1 MAVRGENRH
10 WLWVLVAILL
20 LAFGL
25 RLYRL
30 GAESLWYD
38 ETVSVHLAGKSVP
51 ALVAHTAGD
60 IHPPGYYLLLNAW
73 LRLAGSSEFAVAFPS
88 LFFGML
94 LVALVYWLG
103 AQVFGRKAGLL
114 AAFLLAISP
123 FNIWYSQEVR
133 MYTLGALL
141 GMGVLCAALFLLS
154 APASPGTRRLK
165 LLAIY
170 VVSGALGLWTL
181 YYFAFLLL
189 AINLMVVLWWF
200 VAAKHRRVGWAW
212 LAHWAL
218 AQVAV
223 LLLFA
228 PWIPVAWR
236 QATQPPVPPWRGF
249 TALGGLLAETW
260 SALCLGQSVEP
271 QQVWPVLLLFGGL
284 FGLGLFSTRL
294 RPRLQGAPRAG
305 NAPPWFLAG
314 YLFIPVFLIYLAS
327 LVTPL
332 YHVRYVFT
340 YSPPFYMLSGAGIA
354 WLWQRW
360 RPVAWLSLA
369 AIVIFSVT
377 SLYAYHTD
385 PHYASDDHR
394 SASNF
399 LAERWQPGD
408 AILVNAGYAYTALMA
423 YWDGDS
429 IAWQGRLVEDELS
442 SWEENVGRGPV
453 VVQTGTVDGDSSLG
467 WGDPNSDFYS
477 MSRAETAEALDR
489 LFAAFDR
496 VFVYRIYD
504 TVTDPDGFIRRWL
517 DENGIRFEDQVFT
530 GESRL
535 RVQGF
540 LTGRDPLEGMEQP
553 VEAGLADGSL
563 RLVGS
568 TVLPSAAEVGGSLEF
583 ALAWEAASQPSDMI
597 LFAGLFDEMGRRW
610 AQTDE
615 RSVGSLYSLQSW
627 PQGATVRTPLRIQ
640 LPPDTPPGRYRLELG
655 WYRFVDAQPVWQ
667 PWASGERSLLG
678 EVDLLPPGDWTAM
691 PEPMVAHPVN
701 VMMGEGVQ
709 FVGFD
714 APTWEAFP
722 GESLDLDLVWRVRM
736 DDPEPGTVVL
746 QLRDDSGQV
755 FGEISSAPVG
765 GRVPFRGLA
774 AGQTVRDPRS
784 FQLPGE
790 LPPGVYNLIL
800 GRRRADGTWLPIMRG
815 PFPLGSTHPLATIR
829 VMDRPTELTR
839 PSVQNPVDIR
849 FGESIGL
856 VGYDLRADPP
866 ELHLTLYW
874 QTVAPM
880 TTQYKI
886 FAHLLGA
893 GGPADIKTQADL
905 FPHLP
910 TTAWIRGEYLQDDLK
925 LQLPPDLPNGA
936 YTLSVGIYDVSTGQ
950 RLSVLNRSGEALGDS
965 LDLTQISHR
974 K

>member
-1 MAVRGENRH
+1 MADRGENRR

-88 LFFGML
+88 LFLGML

-114 AAFLLAISP
+114 AAFLVAISP

-141 GMGVLCAALFLLS
+141 GMGVLGAVLFLLI

-170 VVSGALGLWTL
+170 AVSGALGLWTL

-212 LAHWAL
+212 LAHWVL
-218 AQVAV
+218 AQLAV

-236 QATQPPVPPWRGF
+236 QVTQPPVPPWRGF
-249 TALGGLLAETW
+249 TGLGRLLAETW

-271 QQVWPVLLLFGGL
+271 RQVWPVLLLFGGL

-294 RPRLQGAPRAG
+294 RPRLQGVLRAG
-305 NAPPWFLAG
+305 QTPPWFLAG

-340 YSPPFYMLSGAGIA
+340 YSPPFYLLVGAGIA

-369 AIVIFSVT
+369 AIVVFSAT
-377 SLYAYHTD
+377 SLHAYHTD

-394 SASNF
+394 AASSF
-399 LAERWQPGD
+399 LAERWRPGD
-408 AILVNAGYAYTALMA
+408 VVLVNAGYAYTALMT

-429 IAWQGRLVEDELS
+429 IAWQGRLVENGLS
-442 SWEENVGRGPV
+442 SWEESVGHGPV

-467 WGDPNSDFYS
+467 WGDPDSDFYA
-477 MSRAETAEALDR
+477 MDRAETAEALDR

-504 TVTDPDGFIRRWL
+504 TVTDPGGFIRGWL

-535 RVQGF
+535 RVQGY
-540 LTGRDPLEGMEQP
+540 LTGREPLDGMEQP

-563 RLVGS
+563 QLVGS
-568 TVLPSAAEVGGSLEF
+568 TLLPSAVEVGG
-583 ALAWEAASQPSDMI
+583 ALDLALVWDVASGPSDMI

-615 RSVGSLYSLQSW
+615 RSVGSLYSPPSW
-627 PQGATVRTPLRIQ
+627 PEGSTIRTPLRIQ
-640 LPPDTPPGRYRLELG
+640 LPPDILPGRYRVELG

-667 PWASGERSLLG
+667 PWVSGERWLLG
-678 EVDLLPPGDWTAM
+678 EVDLLAPRDWSALPGPILT
-691 PEPMVAHPVN
+691 HPVD
-701 VMMGEGVQ
+701 VTMGRGVR
-709 FVGFD
+709 FLGFD
-714 APTWEAFP
+714 ASTLEGHP
-722 GESLDLDLVWRVRM
+722 GEILEVDLIWQASM
-736 DDPEPGTVVL
+736 DGPEAGTAVL
-746 QLRDDSGQV
+746 QLQDDSGQV
-755 FGEISSAPVG
+755 FAEVSSAPVEG
-765 GRVPFRGLA
+765 QVPFRGLA

-784 FQLPGE
+784 FRLPGE

-800 GRRRADGTWLPIMRG
+800 GRRRADDTWLPIMRG
-815 PFPLGSTHPLATIR
+815 PFPLGSTYPLATIR
-829 VMDRPTELTR
+829 VMGRPTELAP
-839 PSVQNPVDIR
+839 PSVQHPVDIR

-856 VGYDLRADPP
+856 VGYDLQAELS

-874 QTVAPM
+874 QALAPM
-880 TTQYKI
+880 TRQYKI

-905 FPHLP
+905 FPRLP
-910 TTAWIRGEYLQDDLK
+910 TTTWSSGEYLSDDLR
-925 LQLPPDLPNGA
+925 LQLPPELPHGS
-936 YTLSVGIYDVSTGQ
+936 YTMLVGMYDPSTGR
-950 RLSVLNRSGEALGDS
+950 RLPVFATSGEALGDS
-965 LDLTQISHR
+965 LDLAQINHGN
-974 K
+974 